1 MDIQDI
7 YAAYRAA
14 EEAGDLDGCA
24 ACVLAAVQLATAHP
38 EAEGTEE
45 LAYFEDGRLMV
56 VLAAA
61 IFAMERGDDRLADY
75 YLRSFPQGL
84 LYESAW
90 FPEGRYFRGVLALR
104 AGDFRRARELLGDH
118 LAQFAGDAAAWLA
131 IGNAAYHMGA
141 FLPAVVAYGK
151 ALEQRADL
159 PEAAVNRDVALAQM
173 LAPEGAARPPIHEGL
188 TFPMTIEA
196 EDWEA
201 VRHLPIFINCRDRVD
216 CLSRLVTW
224 LCTSGYDNI
233 ILIDNAST
241 YPPLLRY
248 YETIRAEGVR
258 VVRLG
263 SNLGHTALWASRL
276 LELLD
281 IRTPYVYTDPDVLP
295 TEACPAQFL
304 QAFLRVLQE
313 HPLISKV
320 GAALAYEDLTYE
332 YRERKA
338 KNERRFYHVPLGG
351 DAYYANVDT
360 TFALYRDA
368 RFYHRGP
375 AIRMAGPYTFRHLPW
390 YYDSDHLPEDES
402 YYLAHAN
409 GSSSTKAWMEKK
421 VAE

>member
-151 ALEQRADL
+151 ALEQRADI
-159 PEAAVNRDVALAQM
+159 PGAAENRDVALAQM
-173 LAPEGAARPPIHEGL
+173 LAPEGTARPPIHEKL
-188 TFPMTIEA
+188 TFPMTVDA

-224 LCTSGYDNI
+224 LQVSGYDNI

-248 YETIRAEGVR
+248 YETVRAEGVR

-263 SNLGHTALWASRL
+263 SNFGHTALWASRM
-276 LELLD
+276 LELMD

-304 QAFLRVLQE
+304 QAFLRVLRE

-338 KNERRFYHVPLGG
+338 KNERRFYHVPLGN

-360 TFALYRDA
+360 TFAIYRDA

-390 YYDSDHLPEDES
+390 YYEPGQLPADEA

-409 GSSSTKAWMEKK
+409 DSSSTKAWMEKK